1 MNDIQRKSMELFS
14 ETLLDYAKW
23 YNRCEI
29 KRKHE
34 EEKRDLMERYHTLY
48 FEHRFKICALFV
60 FLYLV
65 FACKF
70 FRGFIYCLWASLNPL
85 ASVTCATSRT
95 RTIFILMKC

>member
-34 EEKRDLMERYHTLY
+34 EEKRDLMERYHT
-48 FEHRFKICALFV
+48 
-60 FLYLV
+60 
-65 FACKF
+65 
-70 FRGFIYCLWASLNPL
+70 
-85 ASVTCATSRT
+85 
-95 RTIFILMKC
+95 